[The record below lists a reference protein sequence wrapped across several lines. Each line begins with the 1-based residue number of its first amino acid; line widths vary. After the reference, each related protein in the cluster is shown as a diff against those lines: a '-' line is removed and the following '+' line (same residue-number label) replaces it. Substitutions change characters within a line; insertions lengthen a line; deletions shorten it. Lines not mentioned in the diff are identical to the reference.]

1 MMKMNK
7 WLTLSTVA
15 VLGATL
21 SQQALAE
28 DVTTTTATSEVRK
41 LSIGFGSAEA
51 GSFMGGTYGDYNL
64 SSKATRAVDS
74 SISPVGEV
82 TLKNNK
88 GETVAVLPE
97 YKGIE
102 YLEQWVSN
110 AVNTYEAQSVTT
122 ETTVA
127 STETSQT
134 TAAST
139 ETGQTTAASTE
150 ASQTTASTT
159 PTEETTV
166 ATTEAQGRQF
176 AEMGVGY
183 DTASNKPYIAGKYGE
198 FTFVVL
204 EEEGGQSKVT
214 IYDNSGKVVG
224 ETTVSGY
231 VVGGENGSANA
242 LDAAKQWIA
251 DAVAKL
257 DAGQTSEATG
267 KTTETKQSEDKRE
280 LVTIGGSSSSDLSS
294 KGFQYKFGDYIV
306 TTSHAAGKSSYSI
319 VTKDGKTLID
329 VPNIEPYT
337 ELIDWV
343 RAIVG
348 QYESGQLTPVAE
360 SNSESTPTASSDQKV
375 SSKTDANSTTAA
387 KATPKATKSNQSSK
401 RVLPSTGEQ
410 NTVLVALAGI
420 IVLVGAAI
428 LTKVKLL
435 KK

>member
-1 MMKMNK
+1 MKMNK

-64 SSKATRAVDS
+64 SSKATRAEDS

-139 ETGQTTAASTE
+139 E

-166 ATTEAQGRQF
+166 ATTETQGRQF
-176 AEMGVGY
+176 SEMGVGY

-224 ETTVSGY
+224 ETTVSGN

-267 KTTETKQSEDKRE
+267 KTTETETTKETTEKSTEAQTKANITLREGLWNGTNGYDISINGDRLVLVNTAYGEMAEAYKLDYSKAETLPNGDIKVPLKKDSSSGDKTY
-280 LVTIGGSSSSDLSS
+280 VIISADGSSISFEEEKKEVYTLP
-294 KGFQYKFGDYIV
+294 KEGGQ
-306 TTSHAAGKSSYSI
+306 TTK
-319 VTKDGKTLID
+319 
-329 VPNIEPYT
+329 
-337 ELIDWV
+337 
-343 RAIVG
+343 
-348 QYESGQLTPVAE
+348 
-360 SNSESTPTASSDQKV
+360 AS
-375 SSKTDANSTTAA
+375 ANSTTVA

>member
-1 MMKMNK
+1 MKMNK

-64 SSKATRAVDS
+64 SSKATRAEDS
-74 SISPVGEV
+74 SISLVGEV

-139 ETGQTTAASTE
+139 E

-166 ATTEAQGRQF
+166 ATTETQGRQF
-176 AEMGVGY
+176 SEMGVGY

-224 ETTVSGY
+224 ETTVSGN

-257 DAGQTSEATG
+257 DAG
-267 KTTETKQSEDKRE
+267 
-280 LVTIGGSSSSDLSS
+280 
-294 KGFQYKFGDYIV
+294 
-306 TTSHAAGKSSYSI
+306 
-319 VTKDGKTLID
+319 
-329 VPNIEPYT
+329 
-337 ELIDWV
+337 
-343 RAIVG
+343 
-348 QYESGQLTPVAE
+348 
-360 SNSESTPTASSDQKV
+360 
-375 SSKTDANSTTAA
+375 
-387 KATPKATKSNQSSK
+387 
-401 RVLPSTGEQ
+401 
-410 NTVLVALAGI
+410 
-420 IVLVGAAI
+420 
-428 LTKVKLL
+428 
-435 KK
+435 